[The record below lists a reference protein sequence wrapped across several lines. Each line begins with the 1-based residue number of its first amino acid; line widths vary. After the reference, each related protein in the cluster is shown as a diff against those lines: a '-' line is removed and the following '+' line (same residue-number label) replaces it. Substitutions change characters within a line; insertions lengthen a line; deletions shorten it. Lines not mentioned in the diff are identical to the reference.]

1 MYYSILLLASY
12 VLMWDLRKGIK
23 TNKGRNISDFQYIFQ
38 HICLCYTE
46 KLSNYIVYNFQFEF
60 NNDEMICIVL
70 CINNIDNRIRKLALA
85 QITLPR
91 SCSNNTSSPL
101 VRARWRAR
109 SWVQDPTGSMC
120 NFPIKKNKK

>member
-1 MYYSILLLASY
+1 MYYSISLILLASY

-23 TNKGRNISDFQYIFQ
+23 TNKSRIMSDFQYIFK

-46 KLSNYIVYNFQFEF
+46 KLSNYIVYNFQFEL

-70 CINNIDNRIRKLALA
+70 CINNIDNRIRKLALT

-91 SCSNNTSSPL
+91 FGSNNTSSP
-101 VRARWRAR
+101 ARPAQLFWR
-109 SWVQDPTGSMC
+109 S
-120 NFPIKKNKK
+120 